1 MLIEGGR
8 IEDGGRWSKAGAG
21 ATFWYMGGE
30 AELLVNAGNPTGLL
44 TSYLH
49 PDVKREGS
57 ATDLL
62 VKDHLAS
69 NRLSNRMGGASTR
82 LDYGPTGAPL
92 GSNGAVLP
100 AANTPQ
106 TKGYINE
113 RFDPETGLQDL
124 HARYYDP
131 DLARFISPDT
141 WDPVIVGVDV
151 NRYAYAGNDPVN
163 GSDPN
168 GHQVQALY
176 SQEELDE
183 IALKNYEI
191 HTRLADEQEAEGNPA
206 ADENRRI
213 ANDNLD
219 KVGQTPRQQAA
230 ADALNAAETALSVSG
245 AKAAFG
251 AFKVL
256 ATSGAEA
263 TAVIN
268 AGKVAVYRSL
278 DPVTKKVNYVGITND
293 MVRRNAQHL
302 KSGAPI
308 VGRAIPGLTNLS
320 RFDARAVEQAL
331 ISGYGLGKNGGQL
344 LNKINSIRKT
354 RPEYAKM
361 LQRGYDLLKKSDY
374 KPDP

>member
-141 WDPVIVGVDV
+141 WDPIVVGVDV

-168 GHQVQALY
+168 GH
-176 SQEELDE
+176 STTTWT
-183 IALKNYEI
+183 NSSGG
-191 HTRLADEQEAEGNPA
+191 TPTGNWTSSNNGNDGGRHVSWSNIFGSFDGWRFPNGSFVSSDSLREMA
-206 ADENRRI
+206 F
-213 ANDNLD
+213 AN
-219 KVGQTPRQQAA
+219 KHASVGQTY
-230 ADALNAAETALSVSG
+230 LGIS
-245 AKAAFG
+245 
-251 AFKVL
+251 
-256 ATSGAEA
+256 
-263 TAVIN
+263 
-268 AGKVAVYRSL
+268 RSL
-278 DPVTKKVNYVGITND
+278 TPDEINRYRGFFNFLGGFGRRFGLDDITLQKWTGGNWATTSIETINRIVTPVIRIG
-293 MVRRNAQHL
+293 
-302 KSGAPI
+302 SG
-308 VGRAIPGLTNLS
+308 L
-320 RFDARAVEQAL
+320 
-331 ISGYGLGKNGGQL
+331 
-344 LNKINSIRKT
+344 
-354 RPEYAKM
+354 
-361 LQRGYDLLKKSDY
+361 
-374 KPDP
+374 